1 MMNDRLKLQCLGVK
15 IELTGT
21 DLDKRG
27 LSFLVGEGRGEGTC
41 VRLGLLLLEWLACRT
56 PLIRVLGV
64 SPSIIPAES
73 KNFACN
79 LIINNDSCLFTF
91 KCFEF

>member
-1 MMNDRLKLQCLGVK
+1 MFRVK

-21 DLDKRG
+21 DLDIRG
-27 LSFLVGEGRGEGTC
+27 LSFLVGEGTC

-73 KNFACN
+73 KNFAYN